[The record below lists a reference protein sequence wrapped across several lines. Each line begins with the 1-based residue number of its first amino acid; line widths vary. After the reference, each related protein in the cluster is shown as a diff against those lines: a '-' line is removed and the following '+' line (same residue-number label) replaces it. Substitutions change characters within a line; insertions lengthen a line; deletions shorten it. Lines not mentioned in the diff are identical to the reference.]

1 MPSKE
6 AIDGVAIAQILI
18 CEAVY
23 LYKHGWCL
31 AVLSRVY
38 RDCVPARQGWKIDKQ
53 KTLAI
58 AVGTMRMMVEIIKS
72 IFSNQG
78 TKDEH

>member
-31 AVLSRVY
+31 AVLSRV
-38 RDCVPARQGWKIDKQ
+38 
-53 KTLAI
+53 
-58 AVGTMRMMVEIIKS
+58 
-72 IFSNQG
+72 
-78 TKDEH
+78 